1 MTSPACVST
10 LRCCETAGRDTGSS
24 VFERLARRPLSVGA
38 IADVRLAIANGLD
51 RVKPFPPEALRRA
64 AVRARG
70 SPAGGARAR
79 SRSPIQ
85 IDSGGVVVFR
95 KEKHDESVQE
105 HHGNQDR
112 SDEGECREAS
122 HRSRGSR
129 ARHSRDHC
137 RRPACDPC
145 RYVVGPSGE
154 QVLRLRVRTV
164 MSRPNERSVG
174 MIQRT
179 WTWVRHPPVAGPRA
193 TMVVRMMA
201 GAVFFWEGILKF
213 VYANQG
219 VGRFTKLGLP
229 FPVFTANFVGGLEIV
244 GGLLL
249 ILGLGTR
256 LITIPFII
264 EMLVAILST
273 KPRLFLGT
281 LPLPPPPVPPQV
293 GIWAV
298 LPEVRSEY
306 AQIMSC
312 IFLLIS
318 GPGPWSLDA
327 ALPGFVGANPWSPPI
342 KVTRYPA

>member
-1 MTSPACVST
+1 MRTSKSIM
-10 LRCCETAGRDTGSS
+10 
-24 VFERLARRPLSVGA
+24 GA
-38 IADVRLAIANGLD
+38 W
-51 RVKPFPPEALRRA
+51 KW
-64 AVRARG
+64 
-70 SPAGGARAR
+70 
-79 SRSPIQ
+79 
-85 IDSGGVVVFR
+85 
-95 KEKHDESVQE
+95 
-105 HHGNQDR
+105 
-112 SDEGECREAS
+112 
-122 HRSRGSR
+122 
-129 ARHSRDHC
+129 
-137 RRPACDPC
+137 
-145 RYVVGPSGE
+145 
-154 QVLRLRVRTV
+154 VL
-164 MSRPNERSVG
+164 
-174 MIQRT
+174 
-179 WTWVRHPPVAGPRA
+179 HPPTTGPRA
-193 TMVVRMMA
+193 TVVIRTMA

-244 GGLLL
+244 GGLAL

-264 EMLVAILST
+264 EMLVAMLST

-298 LPEVRSEY
+298 LHEVRSEY

-327 ALPGFVGANPWSPPI
+327 SFLSGEEGKRDSLVEATARRPPL
-342 KVTRYPA
+342 TGRRPAEAGEDSRPDARRVVHR

>member
-1 MTSPACVST
+1 M
-10 LRCCETAGRDTGSS
+10 L
-24 VFERLARRPLSVGA
+24 
-38 IADVRLAIANGLD
+38 
-51 RVKPFPPEALRRA
+51 
-64 AVRARG
+64 
-70 SPAGGARAR
+70 
-79 SRSPIQ
+79 
-85 IDSGGVVVFR
+85 
-95 KEKHDESVQE
+95 
-105 HHGNQDR
+105 
-112 SDEGECREAS
+112 
-122 HRSRGSR
+122 
-129 ARHSRDHC
+129 
-137 RRPACDPC
+137 
-145 RYVVGPSGE
+145 
-154 QVLRLRVRTV
+154 
-164 MSRPNERSVG
+164 
-174 MIQRT
+174 
-179 WTWVRHPPVAGPRA
+179 HPPLTGPRA
-193 TMVVRMMA
+193 TMVIRTMA
-201 GAVFFWEGILKF
+201 GTVFFWEGILKF

-298 LPEVRSEY
+298 LHEIRSEY
-306 AQIMSC
+306 AQIMCC

-327 ALPGFVGANPWSPPI
+327 VLRSGEARSGEEDDVAMHRTDRERSLGAGARSGAAVREAEPEPRRSMG
-342 KVTRYPA
+342 R